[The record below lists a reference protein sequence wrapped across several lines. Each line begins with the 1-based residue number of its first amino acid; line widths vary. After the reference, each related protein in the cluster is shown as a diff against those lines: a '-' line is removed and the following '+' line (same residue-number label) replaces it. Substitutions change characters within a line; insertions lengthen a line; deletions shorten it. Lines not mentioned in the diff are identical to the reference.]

1 MSESRKYLLPRISVD
16 RPVSVVMLL
25 VAALVVGY
33 IAYSRIPLNLIPE
46 GIESDRLFIWV
57 SYPNATP
64 IEVERKVTLPI
75 EEALATVSRVKQ
87 IQASSDRGGASVT
100 IEFLPG
106 TDMDQVYAEV
116 RDRLDR
122 VRPELPEA
130 VEQVRA
136 RHWDAND
143 SPIMWMG
150 VTFDTGI
157 IDPIFLMENYVQ
169 PALQRLDGVGQV
181 EVWGDGR
188 PEVLIEID
196 EDRVRGHGIDLFT
209 VVRNLRS
216 QNFALSG
223 GQVREGGRRLMV
235 RSAGRFESVD
245 QIRETVVDAQ
255 HNLRLAD
262 IAKIEL
268 GRVRSSWTHHVNGN
282 QSLGI
287 GIWRTSGANLVQ
299 VTRQV
304 HETLDR
310 VLARP
315 ELQGIDVEVFWDQ
328 GKHVRESVDNLK
340 TSGLWGGLF
349 AALVLLFFLRALRMT
364 LIITL
369 AIPLSILVTVT
380 ALYFVGWS
388 LNLATMMGLML
399 SLGLVVDNAIV
410 IVENIYRKRQSGAN
424 PRNAS
429 VEGTGEVSL
438 AVTMATLTTVVVFL
452 PLMLMS
458 DDERFSF
465 WMIRIGMPVIVGLVA
480 SLIIAMIFI
489 PVAAQR
495 LPVQEGKA
503 DSRFL
508 AWLQERYLRS
518 LKWVLHHRLDTLIVM
533 LLAMASIQLPLAGM
547 KKTDEGQGNSRRLR
561 LEVEMPT
568 GQTQS
573 QADRFVATVED
584 TLINHIYEYHV
595 KAVRTWYRT
604 GHATFELLFKEEES
618 LDWYRVALDN
628 LAIRFGF
635 KEKEFLTYKEISA
648 DIKKRLPLEPGMI
661 LRIDR
666 EEAGQEASVNLN
678 LYGEN
683 TETLVGLASE
693 VERRLADV
701 PGFLSVQTDIERGSQ
716 EVQIRLDYDQI
727 RLHGLDP
734 RAISGSIAYR
744 MEGTVVSTFQA
755 AEEGR
760 ELNIRMW
767 AEEGDRESIEQLRK
781 LTFTTAADGEIP
793 LEALGT
799 FYVSR
804 TLNNI
809 RRENRQTVLRITATA
824 DKDDAKSLFEQ
835 MDSAMDGFE
844 LPRGYRWDKGARYLR
859 MEETDRSQKFAVIM
873 AVIFV
878 FLLMGVLFESFVLP
892 LSVIVAIPFSFLGVF
907 WTLYLT
913 DTNYEFLAVI
923 GTVIL
928 IGVVVNNAI
937 VLIDLANRLRADG
950 VTRFDALL
958 EAGRHRFR
966 PILMTTFT
974 TVCGLIPMAAGN
986 AKMIGMPYAPLG
998 RTMIGGLL
1006 ASTVLTLVIVPL
1018 CYTFFDD
1025 LRILARRV
1033 AITASAS
1040 PPASAAVD
1048 EPAG

>member
-1 MSESRKYLLPRISVD
+1 M
-16 RPVSVVMLL
+16 
-25 VAALVVGY
+25 
-33 IAYSRIPLNLIPE
+33 
-46 GIESDRLFIWV
+46 

-87 IQASSDRGGASVT
+87 IQASSNRGGASVN

-157 IDPIFLMENYVQ
+157 IDPVFLMENYVQ

-223 GQVREGGRRLMV
+223 GRVREGGRRLMV

-245 QIRETVVDAQ
+245 QIRETVVDAR

-268 GRVRSSWTHHVNGN
+268 VRVRSSWTHHVNGN

-287 GIWRTSGANLVQ
+287 GNWRTSGANLVQ
-299 VTRQV
+299 VTHQV

-508 AWLQERYLRS
+508 TWLQERYLRS
-518 LKWVLHHRLDTLIVM
+518 LKWVLHHRLDTLIVV

-561 LEVEMPT
+561 LEVEMPS

-628 LAIRFGF
+628 LAIRFGWGYPF
-635 KEKEFLTYKEISA
+635 NRSYHMFSA
-648 DIKKRLPLEPGMI
+648 WRI
-661 LRIDR
+661 L
-666 EEAGQEASVNLN
+666 A
-678 LYGEN
+678 
-683 TETLVGLASE
+683 
-693 VERRLADV
+693 
-701 PGFLSVQTDIERGSQ
+701 
-716 EVQIRLDYDQI
+716 
-727 RLHGLDP
+727 
-734 RAISGSIAYR
+734 
-744 MEGTVVSTFQA
+744 
-755 AEEGR
+755 
-760 ELNIRMW
+760 
-767 AEEGDRESIEQLRK
+767 
-781 LTFTTAADGEIP
+781 
-793 LEALGT
+793 
-799 FYVSR
+799 
-804 TLNNI
+804 
-809 RRENRQTVLRITATA
+809 
-824 DKDDAKSLFEQ
+824 
-835 MDSAMDGFE
+835 
-844 LPRGYRWDKGARYLR
+844 
-859 MEETDRSQKFAVIM
+859 
-873 AVIFV
+873 
-878 FLLMGVLFESFVLP
+878 
-892 LSVIVAIPFSFLGVF
+892 
-907 WTLYLT
+907 
-913 DTNYEFLAVI
+913 
-923 GTVIL
+923 
-928 IGVVVNNAI
+928 
-937 VLIDLANRLRADG
+937 
-950 VTRFDALL
+950 
-958 EAGRHRFR
+958 
-966 PILMTTFT
+966 
-974 TVCGLIPMAAGN
+974 
-986 AKMIGMPYAPLG
+986 
-998 RTMIGGLL
+998 L
-1006 ASTVLTLVIVPL
+1006 ASTTRARLASFKPGFEPMRTAWAMLHRLRSVLVRPGRDLLSGTVQVDETYIGGAEPGLAGGRARGKKVLTGIAVEVHEPRGLGRCRMSPL
-1018 CYTFFDD
+1018 AD
-1025 LRILARRV
+1025 
-1033 AITASAS
+1033 ASAETLHAFVMDHVEPGS
-1040 PPASAAVD
+1040 TIITDGWPAYQGLAQLGYEHDRRSQGAARARGDDPNKLLPAVHRVVSLAKRWLLGTHQGAADSTHMSHYLNEFVFRFNRRRSRSRGMVFYRGLELAVAHEPMRFQDLIASRRPRKLPPEPPKRRGHPTSLERPGANRPWRSAA
-1048 EPAG
+1048 EH